1 MKPIGYVLSGA
12 LVAMAMAIGTPDVWA
27 QARGHSGGGGG
38 SRPSG
43 GSSGGSGGG
52 SSHAV
57 PRGSSGGSASGSG
70 SGGVHSSGGSRAT
83 GSGSSRGDGG
93 SAVDRGSRSNR
104 GNPIVGSATE
114 RTRPYYR
121 PGGHGYYPYDPYYLY
136 GYGAFG
142 LGAFYYDPFWW
153 GSPYGY
159 YGGYGYPVYG
169 GGYYDRQELED
180 GVKGGIKLKVTPEDA
195 EVLVDGYYVGRVDE
209 FNGVFQRLNILAGPH
224 RIEIRA
230 PGYETLALDVRVEP
244 RETISYHGELQPL
257 GAK

>member
-12 LVAMAMAIGTPDVWA
+12 LVAMAMALGTPDVWA

-43 GSSGGSGGG
+43 GSSGG

-83 GSGSSRGDGG
+83 GAGSSRGDGG
-93 SAVDRGSRSNR
+93 IAVDRGGSRSNR

-121 PGGHGYYPYDPYYLY
+121 PGGRGYYPYDPYYLY

-159 YGGYGYPVYG
+159 YGGYGYPGYG

-180 GVKGGIKLKVTPEDA
+180 GVKGGIKLKVTPDDA

-244 RETISYHGELQPL
+244 RETISYHGGLQPL